1 MKENITLIPYL
12 FPILQTAKDVVTQ
25 ISKKSYFRRP
35 FGKQHGQQC
44 QKLFQSAWKQFND
57 TYCTLWRKLSW
68 KKSPLVIYKILELC
82 FNTFTNDDKY
92 PLLNKDTLMQPTEM
106 QLYITKTFSTFFSTF
121 LISSSIFEH
130 FEKEDDPHSLSIS
143 DVMDC
148 ERRGY
153 TNV

>member
-1 MKENITLIPYL
+1 
-12 FPILQTAKDVVTQ
+12 
-25 ISKKSYFRRP
+25 
-35 FGKQHGQQC
+35 
-44 QKLFQSAWKQFND
+44 
-57 TYCTLWRKLSW
+57 
-68 KKSPLVIYKILELC
+68 
-82 FNTFTNDDKY
+82 
-92 PLLNKDTLMQPTEM
+92 MQPTEM

-130 FEKEDDPHSLSIS
+130 FEKEDDPNSLSIS